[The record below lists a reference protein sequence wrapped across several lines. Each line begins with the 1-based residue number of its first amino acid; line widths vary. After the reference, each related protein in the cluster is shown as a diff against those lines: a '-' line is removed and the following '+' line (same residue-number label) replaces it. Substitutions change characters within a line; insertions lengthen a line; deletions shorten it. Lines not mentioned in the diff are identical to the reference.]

1 MSFAGQIFNRTQVEI
16 KFPMSSAA
24 AGKKHSNIQ
33 HQRFKDALRSPKCF
47 NLSQN
52 ENEMVDVTV
61 QKKNCRDIIDFAAG
75 IGQ

>member
-24 AGKKHSNIQ
+24 AGRKHSNIQ

-52 ENEMVDVTV
+52 ENEMVGVTV
-61 QKKNCRDIIDFAAG
+61 QKKTVGTSLIFAAG